1 MIGTN
6 DTKPINWNGAEA
18 FCEGLRRIIRAY
30 QDLPDNPTVLLV
42 TPPPAFSSAFGIDG
56 GRLKHEVHQSVKTAA
71 EAENTSFLDLFPAL
85 DGHPEW
91 FFDGIH
97 PNADGAKVIAETV
110 FHCIK
115 EMKT

>member
-1 MIGTN
+1 MQ
-6 DTKPINWNGAEA
+6 E
-18 FCEGLRRIIRAY
+18 F
-30 QDLPDNPTVLLV
+30 
-42 TPPPAFSSAFGIDG
+42 PPPAFSSRFDIHGEILRQELRPA
-56 GRLKHEVHQSVKTAA
+56 VMASA
-71 EAENTSFLDLFPAL
+71 EMENVDYLNLFTVL